1 LTSIADICSEAR
13 TILSTAAPTKSGDF
27 TLARP
32 AGTCSATHRPIA
44 PDEVFIAAL
53 RETPAGFERLDI
65 KLDAWDDFPR
75 TDIVGFWKMT
85 MPRAEVKKKLLV
97 DDAVLL
103 DLLLRLQDTTQVEK
117 LCFRFV
123 LALILMRK
131 KLVIYEDTKHDE
143 QGREL
148 WTMRVRGREGNFT
161 VIDPKPTDEQIA
173 SVRDQLGQ
181 IVNEDA

>member
-1 LTSIADICSEAR
+1 
-13 TILSTAAPTKSGDF
+13 LSTAAPTKSGDF

-32 AGTCSATHRPIA
+32 GGTCSATGRAIV
-44 PDEVFIAAL
+44 PDEVFVAAL
-53 RETPAGFERLDI
+53 RETLQGFERLDV
-65 KLDAWDDFPR
+65 KLDAWNDFPR
-75 TDIVGFWKMT
+75 DNIVAFWKMT
-85 MPRAEVKKKLLV
+85 MPRAEAKKKLLV

-103 DLLLRLQDTTQVEK
+103 DLLLRLQDTTQIDK

-131 KLVIYEDTKHDE
+131 RLVIYEDTKHDE

-148 WTMRVRGREGNFT
+148 WTMRVRGREGFIT

-173 SVRDQLGQ
+173 AVKDQLGQ

>member
-1 LTSIADICSEAR
+1 
-13 TILSTAAPTKSGDF
+13 
-27 TLARP
+27 
-32 AGTCSATHRPIA
+32 
-44 PDEVFIAAL
+44 
-53 RETPAGFERLDI
+53 
-65 KLDAWDDFPR
+65 
-75 TDIVGFWKMT
+75 

-131 KLVIYEDTKHDE
+131 KLVIYEDTTHDE

>member
-1 LTSIADICSEAR
+1 M
-13 TILSTAAPTKSGDF
+13 AAPTKSGDF

-32 AGTCSATHRPIA
+32 GGTCGATGRPIVA
-44 PDEVFIAAL
+44 DEVFVAAL
-53 RETPAGFERLDI
+53 RETPTGFERVDV
-65 KLDAWDDFPR
+65 KLEAWDAFPR
-75 TDIVGFWKMT
+75 DHIVAFWKMT
-85 MPRAEVKKKLLV
+85 MRRAEAKKKMLV

-103 DLLLRLQDTTQVEK
+103 DLLLRLADTDQIDK

-131 KLVIYEDTKHDE
+131 RLVIYEDTKHDD
-143 QGREL
+143 QGREI
-148 WTMRVRGREGNFT
+148 WTMRVRGREGTIT

-173 SVRDQLGQ
+173 SVKDQLGQ